1 MAGNVTAQEQ
11 AKFSACFRA
20 VADAAVVLLSPLA
33 SQASQESFGFLSEV
47 WDGSVPATVV
57 VGFRKG
63 KDLGS

>member
-33 SQASQESFGFLSEV
+33 SQESFGFLSEV
-47 WDGSVPATVV
+47 WNGYVPVSTVV